1 MIKINNTSL
10 ESPDYVVTDIGEVQ
24 VAKKRIANEGNIY
37 GANGKYIIHDE
48 GYESSERIIKIS
60 VSDFDKVTYLEKT
73 LKNFENVIEFDYLKN
88 SKFFADL
95 VDIKYAKNGL
105 HRWLVSIKL
114 IFYPFRYSLDSGLTI
129 LTNKGTVNNIGAVF
143 SEPIIEIEGDGEVSL
158 TIGSQTMVLKLDEKA
173 RIDCR
178 HLKQNI
184 YDKNNNVKNSIRV
197 RGAFFEI
204 QPGVNGVT
212 TSGNVTNIKIHGNW
226 RWRM

>member
-24 VAKKRIANEGNIY
+24 VAKKRITEEGNIY
-37 GANGKYIIHDE
+37 GANGQYIIHDE
-48 GYESSERIIKIS
+48 GYESSERVIKIS

-114 IFYPFRYSLDSGLTI
+114 IFYPFRYSLDSGLTT
-129 LTNKGTVNNIGAVF
+129 LVRSGTVNNIGDVF
-143 SEPIIEIEGDGEVSL
+143 SEPVIEIEGNGEISL
-158 TIGSQTMVLKLDEKA
+158 TIGSQTMVLKIDIKA

-184 YDKNNNVKNSIRV
+184 YDKNDIVKNSIRI
-197 RGAFFEI
+197 RGGFFEI
-204 QPGVNGVT
+204 KPGVNGVT
-212 TSGNVTNIKIHGNW
+212 TSGNVTSLKIHGNW
-226 RWRM
+226 RWRV

>member
-1 MIKINNTSL
+1 MIKINNTTL

-24 VAKKRIANEGNIY
+24 VAKKRIAEEGSIY

-48 GYESSERIIKIS
+48 GYESSERVIKIS
-60 VSDFDKVTYLEKT
+60 VSEFDKVTYLEKI
-73 LKNFENVIEFDYLKN
+73 LKNFENVIEFDYLNN
-88 SKFFADL
+88 SKFLADL
-95 VDIKYAKNGL
+95 VDIKYVKNGL

-114 IFYPFRYSLDSGLTI
+114 IFYPFRYSLDSGLTT
-129 LTNKGTVNNIGAVF
+129 LVRSGTVNNIGNVF
-143 SEPIIEIEGDGEVSL
+143 SEPIIEIEGNGEISL
-158 TIGSQTMVLKLDEKA
+158 TIGSQTMVLKIDTKA

-184 YDKNNNVKNSIRV
+184 YDKNDNIKNSIRI

-204 QPGVNGVT
+204 QPGLNGVT
-212 TSGNVTNIKIHGNW
+212 TSGNVTSIKIHGNW

>member
-1 MIKINNTSL
+1 MIKINNTPL
-10 ESPDYVVTDIGEVQ
+10 ESPNYVVTDIGEVQ
-24 VAKKRIANEGNIY
+24 VAKKRISEEGNIY
-37 GANGKYIIHDE
+37 GANGKYIIHDG
-48 GYESSERIIKIS
+48 GYESSERVIKIS
-60 VSDFDKVTYLEKT
+60 VLDFNKVTYLEKI

-114 IFYPFRYSLDSGLTI
+114 IFYPFRYSLDSGLTT
-129 LTNKGTVNNIGAVF
+129 LVRSGTVNNIGNVF
-143 SEPIIEIEGDGEVSL
+143 SEPIIEIEGNGEISL
-158 TIGSQTMVLKLDEKA
+158 TIGSQTMVLNLDTKA

-197 RGAFFEI
+197 RGGFFEI
-204 QPGVNGVT
+204 PPGVKGVS
-212 TSGNVTNIKIHGNW
+212 TSGNVTSIKIYGNW

>member
-10 ESPDYVVTDIGEVQ
+10 ESPDYVVTDIGEVK
-24 VAKKRIANEGNIY
+24 VAKKRIAEEGNIY

-48 GYESSERIIKIS
+48 GYESSERVIKIS
-60 VSDFDKVTYLEKT
+60 VSDFEKVTTLEKI

-88 SKFFADL
+88 SKFIADL
-95 VDIKYAKNGL
+95 VDIVYTKYGI
-105 HRWLVSIKL
+105 HRWMVSIKL
-114 IFYPFRYSLDSGLTI
+114 IFHPFRYSLDSGLTI
-129 LTNKGTVNNIGAVF
+129 LTNKGTVNNIGNVF
-143 SEPIIEIEGDGEVSL
+143 SEPIIEIEGNGEISL
-158 TIGSQTMVLKLDEKA
+158 TIGSQTMVLKLDTKA

-212 TSGNVTNIKIHGNW
+212 TSGDVTNIKIHGNW